1 MDNARIRSTAES
13 LVRMGEELLGMMEGK
28 KVKDGIKEDAD
39 EKPVESD
46 DKDDK
51 PVAKGKSD
59 MKKRVLM
66 LAFIKKA
73 KGKNK
78 IP

>member
-1 MDNARIRSTAES
+1 MDQSRIRSTAES

-28 KVKDGIKEDAD
+28 KVKDGVKEDAD
-39 EKPVESD
+39 EKSVKSD

-51 PVAKGKSD
+51 ESKPD